1 MQHANSTKHI
11 SKSKNHKQLLKLSNA
26 KPGESSSSQSSI
38 GLFVNANNSA
48 IIKEI
53 AWTIHIILCNR
64 SEQSVDA
71 DFEALK
77 FIAPNDLIDF
87 RLHRSKLAY
96 FRKSIALWF
105 KEMIFKDAAT
115 SPFTIMF
122 DDTENNA
129 HAKELQIVLKYY
141 SKDLKKLKFVHLE
154 SAFLGSA
161 TGEIISEALKVAITS
176 NKLDV
181 HRCVMLGADGPNV
194 NKTVKRLFDK
204 YVEEQTGQ
212 KLMDIGSCH
221 DHNLHNSFN
230 KGCEIFCN
238 EVQKLCLHVH
248 EYFES
253 SSKWEKFSNE
263 YKITDRFEQHFH
275 IRWTTI
281 GPAVDKII
289 PSFIAIKSY
298 FTNIQKIVKVKDQT
312 KREKAVIE
320 LLNSDVLLAQLN
332 FISFIAKH
340 TRPLILFL
348 EKRDNINFELYDF
361 YQSFLSILVA
371 VVLPAGSEEF
381 KKALVDKKIP
391 APAIDNEKIFLPEQV
406 ISSLK
411 PNQIYNFKT
420 KTAKFITKM
429 VEYLSSKDFFHQ
441 FLFYA
446 KSMSLKYIF
455 QDNSV
460 DDIVQLSKMFTNQ
473 KINDAEI
480 HREIV
485 IFKLEFTSD
494 DFLECKNIDQMYDK
508 LDKTGKFPTLMTL
521 FYLTSVASVS
531 NAEVERFLSKSNL
544 ILDKKSTKMT
554 LETFNDRKFIVSG
567 MEFFDNNVAKVNYSA
582 SLISKVSNASA
593 ANKRKMDERVA
604 AEKLEL
610 SLQRENR
617 VHSAHILALEQAR
630 QEKSVINSM
639 NAQQDA
645 EKAKAQGTQQK
656 IDMILR
662 NIEDVFDENRNIENQ
677 SGNID
682 YLKTMFKNLADSCR
696 EKQSTENELED
707 LNKKINEK
715 QSKVIES
722 LLKK

>member
-320 LLNSDVLLAQLN
+320 LLNSDVLFAQLN

-630 QEKSVINSM
+630 QEKSVIISM